1 MAWLDAEN
9 PQYRGVPAKLTVLA
23 EQLAGRAKG
32 RESLSFPRLLVGLAA
47 LRAGEDARS
56 ESKRPGVEQSVVLG
70 GEQIEKALEGIR
82 RVSRWGRVV
91 SETIGGVELRV
102 DLGLVVTEG
111 VKLPIAS
118 IGGLV
123 KRSALRPFVE
133 WYAESAGSDKGKGT
147 GVLADLVRD
156 DRDASGRGMDVAL
169 CEAFLADLHHSR
181 RGRERH
187 SAPVVLL
194 DNADAVD
201 PDESTEAGTSSR
213 AAGRS
218 FLRLLKD
225 SRPIRSEDDTGGFV
239 LPVAV
244 VATARKSRPDHHLLE
259 QSRLPSFGVDDCGK
273 LMSWRGRR
281 PEVVDS
287 ETARL
292 VHEFSGGNPSVAAEV
307 VRVSAEHPEDG
318 GVLDRVLGRNDL
330 ESSLLTRLLDWSG
343 APESDRAALEICALS
358 RDLGCAERL
367 AREEGRRLNRV
378 APLFFGEDAP
388 DWTIPLR
395 HLLVRRFA
403 RDDTGGDRWV
413 RYHEALAGYC
423 ERSGDP
429 IGALYHRLALGGLGT
444 VADELL
450 TVLTDEGAT
459 DSWEV
464 MLDEVT
470 RAPCPHVEHWG
481 EAPDER
487 FVRLERESIR
497 AGLEPHRREARRL
510 VAALWSLS
518 DPFGG
523 PERVDAQDQAAY
535 ALIGLRGR
543 VTNTGVLSKREA
555 RHRGIA
561 DELRRRDVTYRRS
574 VRDDSLVSSGPR
586 RRGLLVGAVVVSLL
600 VALGGGGAVA
610 FGPHLACGGPFSG
623 LVLVEGE
630 CVGVNDG
637 SHVFDPAFTEV
648 QGLIEREN
656 TRVAAVAEEEG
667 TPVARIALMTTLTP
681 DGRSPLDT
689 DRVRAAMEGA
699 HVAQVRANQ
708 DQTFH
713 GDRPLMQLYLAN
725 EGSRQQHWRY
735 AVDRLVSVTEDDVPL
750 LAVAGPGLSSDSAE
764 RAALELSGHRI
775 PMVGGIVT
783 ADGLDASTAPGLMRA
798 SPNNSEYVASLVDYI
813 ESEHPTAAGILLY
826 DNTEDDTYTATLREA
841 YAEQFADHL
850 PRNELEFTGTTMGQ
864 TAPTAFA
871 SAVNHICSQHQ
882 DLDLVFF
889 AGREDDLDVFV
900 NALAGE
906 RCIPQDPLTIVY
918 AATGITGDAELHRDL
933 DDGNLDLAMASSTHP
948 GWGRGDVAPPAGFD
962 GFHETF
968 VERIDADPERL
979 DDGYAIM
986 HHDAVA
992 VAVHAV
998 RLALEEVG
1006 GERLP
1011 TPEEV
1016 RNQLYYLHGAMAVSG
1031 AGGDLEYVAGR
1042 EGNPLGK
1049 PVPVVLLGHSH
1060 GGVVE
1065 EAGSPPG
1072 EPYLTGE
1079 SVVP

>member
-1 MAWLDAEN
+1 M
-9 PQYRGVPAKLTVLA
+9 
-23 EQLAGRAKG
+23 
-32 RESLSFPRLLVGLAA
+32 SFPRLLVGLAA

-56 ESKRPGVEQSVVLG
+56 ESERLGLEQSVVLG
-70 GEQIEKALEGIR
+70 GEQIEEALDGIH

-102 DLGLVVTEG
+102 DLGVVAMEG
-111 VKLPIAS
+111 VKLPIVS

-123 KRSALRPFVE
+123 KRAALRPFVE
-133 WYAESAGSDKGKGT
+133 WYAESAGSNKGKSNTGKGT
-147 GVLADLVRD
+147 GVLADLARD
-156 DRDASGRGMDVAL
+156 DRDPSGRDMDVAL
-169 CEAFLADLHHSR
+169 CEAFLADLRHSR
-181 RGRERH
+181 RGRGRH
-187 SAPVVLL
+187 PAPVVLL

-213 AAGRS
+213 TAGRS

-225 SRPIRSEDDTGGFV
+225 SRPIRSEDAGTNEFV

-244 VATARKSRPDHHLLE
+244 VATARKPRPDHPLLK
-259 QSRLPSFGVDDCGK
+259 QLRLPTFGVDDCGK

-318 GVLDRVLGRNDL
+318 GVLNRVLGRDDL
-330 ESSLLTRLLDWSG
+330 ESRLLDRLLDWSG
-343 APESDRAALEICALS
+343 APESERAALEICALS
-358 RDLGCAERL
+358 RDLECAEQL
-367 AREEGRRLNRV
+367 AREEGHRLNRV
-378 APLFFGEDAP
+378 APLFFGDDVP
-388 DWTIPLR
+388 DWTTPLR

-403 RDDTGGDRWV
+403 RDDTGGERWV

-429 IGALYHRLALGGLGT
+429 TGALYHRLALGGLGT

-470 RAPCPHVEHWG
+470 RAPCQHVEHWG

-487 FVRLERESIR
+487 FVRLERESV
-497 AGLEPHRREARRL
+497 GTGMEPHRGEARRL

-535 ALIGLRGR
+535 ALIVLRGR

-555 RHRGIA
+555 RHRRIA

-574 VRDDSLVSSGPR
+574 AQDDSLVPPR
-586 RRGLLVGAVVVSLL
+586 PRGRGLLVVSLV
-600 VALGGGGAVA
+600 VALVVGGAVA
-610 FGPHLACGGPFSG
+610 FGPDLVCGGPLSG
-623 LVLVEGE
+623 LVRVEGE

-656 TRVAAVAEEEG
+656 TRVAGVAEEDG

-713 GDRPLMQLYLAN
+713 GDRPLIQLYLAN

-735 AVDRLVSVTEDDVPL
+735 AVDRLVSLSEDDVPL

-775 PMVGGIVT
+775 PMVSGIVT

-798 SPNNSEYVASLVDYI
+798 SPTNSEYVASLVDHV

-850 PRNELEFTGTTMGQ
+850 PRNELEFTGRAMGQ

-871 SAVNHICSQHQ
+871 SAVNHICSQQ
-882 DLDLVFF
+882 QGLDLVFF

-906 RCIPQDPLTIVY
+906 RCVPEDPLTIVY
-918 AATGITGDAELHRDL
+918 AATGVTGGAELHRDL

-948 GWGRGDVAPPAGFD
+948 GWGRGDVASPAGFD
-962 GFHETF
+962 GFHEVF
-968 VERIDADPERL
+968 VERIDADPARL

-992 VAVHAV
+992 VTVHAV

-1042 EGNPLGK
+1042 EGNPVGK

-1079 SVVP
+1079 PEVP

>member
-1 MAWLDAEN
+1 M
-9 PQYRGVPAKLTVLA
+9 
-23 EQLAGRAKG
+23 
-32 RESLSFPRLLVGLAA
+32 
-47 LRAGEDARS
+47 
-56 ESKRPGVEQSVVLG
+56 
-70 GEQIEKALEGIR
+70 R
-82 RVSRWGRVV
+82 RVSGSGRVV
-91 SETIGGVELRV
+91 AETIGGVELRV
-102 DLGLVVTEG
+102 DLGVVAMEG
-111 VKLPIAS
+111 VKLPIVS
-118 IGGLV
+118 IGGMV
-123 KRSALRPFVE
+123 KRAALRPFVE
-133 WYAESAGSDKGKGT
+133 WYAESAGSEKGNGT
-147 GVLADLVRD
+147 GVLAELVRD
-156 DRDASGRGMDVAL
+156 DRDSSGRDMDVAL

-187 SAPVVLL
+187 PAPVVLL

-201 PDESTEAGTSSR
+201 PDEPAEAGTSPR
-213 AAGRS
+213 TAGRS
-218 FLRLLKD
+218 FLRLLRD
-225 SRPIRSEDDTGGFV
+225 SRPIRSEDDDTGGFV

-244 VATARKSRPDHHLLE
+244 VATARRSRPDHFLLE
-259 QSRLPSFGVDDCGK
+259 QSRLPSFSVDDCGK
-273 LMSWRGRR
+273 LMSWRDRR

-330 ESSLLTRLLDWSG
+330 ESRLLDRLLDWSG

-358 RDLGCAERL
+358 RDLECAERL

-378 APLFFGEDAP
+378 APLFFGDDAP
-388 DWTIPLR
+388 DWTTPLR

-403 RDDTGGDRWV
+403 RDDTGGERWV

-429 IGALYHRLALGGLGT
+429 TGALYHRLALGGLGT

-450 TVLTDEGAT
+450 SVLTDKGAT

-487 FVRLERESIR
+487 FVRLERESVG
-497 AGLEPHRREARRL
+497 AGMEPHRGEARRL

-561 DELRRRDVTYRRS
+561 EELRRRDITYRRS
-574 VRDDSLVSSGPR
+574 AQDDPLVPPR
-586 RRGLLVGAVVVSLL
+586 PRSRGLLVGSVVVSL
-600 VALGGGGAVA
+600 VVSLGAGGAVA
-610 FGPHLACGGPFSG
+610 FGPHLACGGPLSG

-656 TRVAAVAEEEG
+656 TRVAGVSEEDG

-713 GDRPLMQLYLAN
+713 GDRPLIQLYLAN

-735 AVDRLVSVTEDDVPL
+735 AVDRLVSLSEDDVPL
-750 LAVAGPGLSSDSAE
+750 LAVAGPGLSSNSAE

-775 PMVGGIVT
+775 PMVSGIVT

-798 SPNNSEYVASLVDYI
+798 SPTNSEYVASLVDHV

-850 PRNELEFTGTTMGQ
+850 PRNELEFTGRAMGQ

-871 SAVNHICSQHQ
+871 SAVNHICSQQ
-882 DLDLVFF
+882 QGLDLVFF

-906 RCIPQDPLTIVY
+906 RCVPEDPLTIVY
-918 AATGITGDAELHRDL
+918 AATGVTGGAELHRDL

-948 GWGRGDVAPPAGFD
+948 GWGRGDVASPAGFD
-962 GFHETF
+962 GFHEVF
-968 VERIDADPERL
+968 VERIDADPARL

-992 VAVHAV
+992 VTVHAV

-1042 EGNPLGK
+1042 EGNPVGK

-1079 SVVP
+1079 PEVP